1 MIIDSAHFSLKNIL
15 VYMVTPVIDYWNRK
29 SKPTILQMRKLR
41 RWKGEELAQC
51 HTVTDRV
58 ETGIQIF
65 FGSGEGQ
72 LGAQFKL
79 KYFFHEVKTS

>member
-15 VYMVTPVIDYWNRK
+15 VYMVTPVIDYWDRK

-41 RWKGEELAQC
+41 HWKGRNSPN
-51 HTVTDRV
+51 VTQLLTEWRL
-58 ETGIQIF
+58 GSRFF

-72 LGAQFKL
+72 LGSQFKL
-79 KYFFHEVKTS
+79 KYFFREVKTS

>member
-29 SKPTILQMRKLR
+29 SKATILQMRKLR
-41 RWKGEELAQC
+41 HWKGEELAQC

-58 ETGIQIF
+58 ETGIQVVFWIRRRPAQCPVQAEIF
-65 FGSGEGQ
+65 LS
-72 LGAQFKL
+72 
-79 KYFFHEVKTS
+79 